1 MFNNIHTQNSAPLA
15 ARMRPESL
23 TDFIGQQHL
32 LAEGKSLKIAI
43 DAGLIHSLVFWG
55 PPGVGK
61 TTLAK
66 IIAKN
71 THCHFIEL
79 SAVMAGV
86 KEIRA
91 AVAEAEHYQ
100 MQSGTRTIVFIDEIH
115 RFSKSQQDSL
125 LAPIENG
132 TIILFGAT
140 TENPSFELNNALLS
154 RVRVYVLRSIEA
166 DDLRNLINRAIS
178 DKDRGIADKQLDVK
192 QDALELICK
201 AADGDARRSLNLLQ
215 IAADL
220 CKVIEGKNT
229 IDIDVLNEALQG
241 QTNRYDKQ
249 GDIFYD
255 QISALHKSVRGTD
268 PDAALYWFSRMIDG
282 GCDPFYIARRLIKMA
297 SEDIGNADPR
307 GLQLALDATQA
318 YERLGSP
325 EGELALAHATVYLAC
340 APKSNA
346 VYTAYKTA
354 MHEAK
359 NNGSLEVPIH
369 LKNAPTKLMS
379 ELGYGASYR
388 YAHNEQFGYAA
399 EENYF
404 PEKLK
409 GSQYYLPTERGL
421 EKKIKEK
428 LVFLRTLK
436 K

>member
-166 DDLRNLINRAIS
+166 DELRNLINRAIS
-178 DKDRGIADKQLDVK
+178 DKDRGIGDKQLDVK

-249 GDIFYD
+249 G
-255 QISALHKSVRGTD
+255 
-268 PDAALYWFSRMIDG
+268 
-282 GCDPFYIARRLIKMA
+282 
-297 SEDIGNADPR
+297 
-307 GLQLALDATQA
+307 
-318 YERLGSP
+318 
-325 EGELALAHATVYLAC
+325 VY
-340 APKSNA
+340 
-346 VYTAYKTA
+346 
-354 MHEAK
+354 
-359 NNGSLEVPIH
+359 
-369 LKNAPTKLMS
+369 
-379 ELGYGASYR
+379 
-388 YAHNEQFGYAA
+388 F
-399 EENYF
+399 F
-404 PEKLK
+404 
-409 GSQYYLPTERGL
+409 
-421 EKKIKEK
+421 
-428 LVFLRTLK
+428 
-436 K
+436 

>member
-178 DKDRGIADKQLDVK
+178 DKDRGIGDKQLDVK

-229 IDIDVLNEALQG
+229 INIDVLNEALQG

-249 GDIFYD
+249 GDIFFD

-282 GCDPFYIARRLIKMA
+282 GCDPFYIARRLIRMA